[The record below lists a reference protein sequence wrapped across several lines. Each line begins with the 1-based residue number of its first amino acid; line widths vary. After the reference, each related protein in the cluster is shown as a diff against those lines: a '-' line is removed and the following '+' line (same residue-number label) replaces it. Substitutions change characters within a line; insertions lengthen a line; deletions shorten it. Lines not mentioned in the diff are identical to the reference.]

1 MTQQRPSLGWAF
13 FRSVPLSSSL
23 LLLAAVFFAFSTFGF
38 LIDVRNLGAHPSAGL
53 AVEVVGWGL
62 VGAGYF
68 FSVTKSRRTLP
79 LVIVVHVLLVTL
91 PDRFAVGDASS
102 SLLPNAVRELRVR
115 LTADA
120 VGLAAA
126 LTLAYACFMVFIRR
140 EGSRYLRDHTEIA
153 LAKAVHQIL
162 VPPIA
167 SRSAWFEF
175 YGASM
180 PSGDVGGDLVDVV
193 RDDPNWIAYLAD
205 VAGHGVPAGVVMGM
219 FKSAVRMRLRSP
231 AGVDALFTDLNEVM
245 FDLTSPNVFITCA
258 CVRHSDSGRIEFG
271 LAGHVPI
278 LHFKTSTRTVDEL
291 SVGHVPVGV
300 FKESTFRCGQATVAP
315 GDLLLVLSDGLT
327 EVFNAEGQEF
337 GLERVKQ
344 VVIELSGSSLQS
356 LFDAVMSRVRAHGP
370 QVDDQTLLLV
380 RCCSGADAG
389 AGPIRPSGIAGAGPV
404 QSG

>member
-1 MTQQRPSLGWAF
+1 MTQQRPSLGWVF
-13 FRSVPLSSSL
+13 FRSVPLTSSL
-23 LLLAAVFFAFSTFGF
+23 LLLAAVFFAFYTFGF
-38 LIDVRNLGAHPSAGL
+38 LIDVRNLGAHPAAGL

-79 LVIVVHVLLVTL
+79 LVIVVHVLLVSL
-91 PDRFAVGDASS
+91 PDRCATGDASS

-115 LTADA
+115 LTVDA
-120 VGLAAA
+120 VGLAAG

-180 PSGDVGGDLVDVV
+180 PSGDVGGDLLDVV

-219 FKSAVRMRLRSP
+219 FKSAARMRLRSP

-258 CVRHSDSGRIEFG
+258 CVRHSDSGRVEFG

-278 LHFKTSTRTVDEL
+278 LHFKASTRTVDEL
-291 SVGHVPVGV
+291 SVGHVPVGA

-327 EVFNAEGQEF
+327 EVFNADGEEF

-344 VVIELSGSSLQS
+344 VVIDLSGTSLQS

-389 AGPIRPSGIAGAGPV
+389 AGPIPPSGIAGAGPV
-404 QSG
+404 RSG